1 MNKKK
6 WVILDRDG
14 TIIEEKNYLHRPE
27 QVVLLPGVAEG
38 LRFLYE
44 RGYVLTVVTN
54 QSGVGRG
61 YFAMDDVDRVHCRL
75 TELLAE
81 RGIALQGIY
90 VCPHRPEERCAC
102 RKPAVGLIS
111 RASADCGLNNDNIAA
126 VIGDKESDM
135 KFGKNLASPVILLMS
150 GYGRKERARGV
161 SADFYAENLPQA
173 ARWLWERQE

>member
-27 QVVLLPGVAEG
+27 QVVLLPGAAEG
-38 LRFLYE
+38 LRLLCE

-61 YFAMDDVDRVHCRL
+61 YFSMADVDRVHCRL
-75 TELLAE
+75 TELLAD

-90 VCPHRPEERCAC
+90 VCPHRANQRCAC

-111 RASADCGLNNDNIAA
+111 RASADCGLTSDTIAA

-135 KFGKNLASPVILLMS
+135 QFGKNLASPVILLMS
-150 GYGRKERARGV
+150 GYGREERARGV
-161 SADFYAENLPQA
+161 SADFYAEDLLQA
-173 ARWLWERQE
+173 ARWLLERQK